1 LSSILPCS
9 EITEIFIEA
18 RRSSSPSSTK
28 QFDAMNGPK
37 VRLVMKSAPV
47 SEMTAHKLISR
58 FLEREGQEEIAL
70 HENLTRLQTIS
81 QSLGS
86 AKMQAL
92 NEILMAAPSTPS
104 TKGTPTVHSKK
115 KESSDTTTDKESKKR
130 DKAAKSAEK
139 EAKKLAKRERKEKRK
154 REERDSNSAKKKQR
168 RSVDA
173 AEAD

>member
-1 LSSILPCS
+1 
-9 EITEIFIEA
+9 
-18 RRSSSPSSTK
+18 
-28 QFDAMNGPK
+28 
-37 VRLVMKSAPV
+37 MKSVPV

-86 AKMQAL
+86 AKMQTLDEMLIAT
-92 NEILMAAPSTPS
+92 PSTPS
-104 TKGTPTVHSKK
+104 TKGTSTVHSKK
-115 KESSDTTTDKESKKR
+115 KESSETTPDKDSKKR

-139 EAKKLAKRERKEKRK
+139 EAKKSAKKERKEKRK
-154 REERDSNSAKKKQR
+154 REERDSNSGKKKQR

-173 AEAD
+173 CVAD